1 MNQECIS
8 IDCIQSLFILN
19 IVVKAESRDYMPT
32 VIHKIKCIVP
42 LYIEYCRK
50 AESRDYMPTIGLQD

>member
-1 MNQECIS
+1 MPTIGLQ
-8 IDCIQSLFILN
+8 DYVYSLFILN
-19 IVVKAESRDYMPT
+19 IVGKQSLETICLLLAY
-32 VIHKIKCIVP
+32 KIKCIVP